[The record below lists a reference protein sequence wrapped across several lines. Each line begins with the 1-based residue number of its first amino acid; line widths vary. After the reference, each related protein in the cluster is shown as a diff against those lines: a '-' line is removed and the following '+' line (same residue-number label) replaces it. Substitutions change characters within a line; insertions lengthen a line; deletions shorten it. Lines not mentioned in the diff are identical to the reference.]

1 MRSQRGSANW
11 FSGRDLQMDGL
22 SAAELS
28 AMSGDGGMAGGLPTY
43 CVLDAT
49 EVEVEA
55 AALSGVADVICFDA
69 HDPKDVPDSVES
81 CDAVRVSNPFP
92 RSTHPSRSSPRG
104 VSDTCTHASPCS
116 APSIPSALVPR
127 SIPFHTSRYSH
138 THTHTRRTH
147 SHHIRPP
154 GRCLALHLPRR
165 GADPAV
171 QVVPGHRAHGRGVR
185 QRGYCRGGAHG
196 DRGVQ
201 HTRLW

>member
-1 MRSQRGSANW
+1 
-11 FSGRDLQMDGL
+11 
-22 SAAELS
+22 
-28 AMSGDGGMAGGLPTY
+28 MSGDGGMAGGLPTY

-81 CDAVRVSNPFP
+81 CDAVRVSNPFS

-116 APSIPSALVPR
+116 APSIPSALVPP

-138 THTHTRRTH
+138 THTHTHAAHTHTTSDHQVGVWHSIFLDEALIRRFK
-147 SHHIRPP
+147 SCRVIVRMGVGYDNVDIAAAARMGIAVCNIPDYGKE
-154 GRCLALHLPRR
+154 GRKK
-165 GADPAV
+165 
-171 QVVPGHRAHGRGVR
+171 GRK
-185 QRGYCRGGAHG
+185 RGYRE
-196 DRGVQ
+196 
-201 HTRLW
+201 